1 MGTKALEGLLSLYF
15 LVRKA
20 LEGLCSHGYL
30 PPKGVN
36 LLSEYELLKPPKGL
50 QERYSPEP

>member
-36 LLSEYELLKPPKGL
+36 LFVELELLKPPKGL